1 MPAVFKVSVEF
12 EKQFT
17 FADFDK
23 KTLKKFLRKIGTQTA
38 KTARSFLKRGAKGQV
53 SKPGANP
60 LVQSGVTVRS
70 IKGKPSRSGFSSVI
84 APFKTPKMGPEFYP
98 AATFYGHRGPGKG
111 AGGTRKRRAQNIH
124 HGKVA
129 APRNNYI
136 FDAVKK
142 NEDLFKKEARQALQ
156 DSIIAKTMVMK

>member
-12 EKQFT
+12 EKHFT
-17 FADFDK
+17 YADFDK

-38 KTARSFLKRGAKGQV
+38 RTARSLLKRGGKGQV
-53 SKPGANP
+53 SQPGKNP
-60 LVQSGVTVRS
+60 LVQSGVTTRS
-70 IKGKPSRSGFSSVI
+70 IKGKPSHSGFSSVV

-111 AGGTRKRRAQNIH
+111 AGGTRKRRAQNVH

-129 APRNNYI
+129 QARNNYI
-136 FDAVKK
+136 LDAVKK
-142 NEDLFKKEARQALQ
+142 NEDSFRADARQALQ
-156 DSIIAKTMVMK
+156 DSLIAKSINMR